1 MFSRK
6 AICKNDCC
14 HKRGRLVG
22 YALAISESQVR
33 SVSEVGG
40 GGGGARGI
48 FKSLLTFLSA
58 LEFISLVDSEDV
70 LVRKSHMLLIAG
82 FPGFNRCSTAQ
93 RGNVSLKRPY
103 LKQFRW
109 GCPQLKLVISGV
121 AIKLFAQK
129 RGNILELT

>member
-1 MFSRK
+1 MIAAIKGAGLSATPLRSQKARCDQSRR
-6 AICKNDCC
+6 C
-14 HKRGRLVG
+14 G
-22 YALAISESQVR
+22 
-33 SVSEVGG
+33 GG

-82 FPGFNRCSTAQ
+82 FPGFNCCSTAQ

-129 RGNILELT
+129 RENILELT

>member
-1 MFSRK
+1 MIAAIKGAGLSATPLRSQKARCDQSR
-6 AICKNDCC
+6 
-14 HKRGRLVG
+14 RW
-22 YALAISESQVR
+22 
-33 SVSEVGG
+33 

-70 LVRKSHMLLIAG
+70 LVGKSHMLLIAG

>member
-1 MFSRK
+1 MIAAIKGAGLSATPLRSQKARCDQSR
-6 AICKNDCC
+6 
-14 HKRGRLVG
+14 RW
-22 YALAISESQVR
+22 
-33 SVSEVGG
+33 GG
-40 GGGGARGI
+40 GGGI